1 MPKTI
6 GEKIICQN
14 KKAYHDYFIIEE
26 YECGIVLT
34 GTEIKSVRLGH
45 VNLQDS
51 YCQIKN
57 GEMFIYGMHI
67 SHYEKGNIFNHN
79 TDAVR
84 KLLLHKKEILKLSNK
99 IIKEGFTLIPLRVV
113 IRDSLAKVD
122 IAIAKGKKLYD
133 KREDLKK
140 KEDERKIERFMKN

>member
-84 KLLLHKKEILKLSNK
+84 KLLLHKKEILKLGNK

-140 KEDERKIERFMKN
+140 KEMEKEANR

>member
-140 KEDERKIERFMKN
+140 KEMEKEANR

>member
-45 VNLQDS
+45 DNLQDS

-84 KLLLHKKEILKLSNK
+84 KLLLHKKEILKLGNK

-140 KEDERKIERFMKN
+140 KEMEKEANR

>member
-79 TDAVR
+79 TDAVK

-140 KEDERKIERFMKN
+140 KEMEKEANR

>member
-99 IIKEGFTLIPLRVV
+99 IIKEGFALIPLRVV

-140 KEDERKIERFMKN
+140 KEMEKEANR

>member
-113 IRDSLAKVD
+113 ISDSLAKVD

-140 KEDERKIERFMKN
+140 KEMEKEANR

>member
-140 KEDERKIERFMKN
+140 KEMEKEANRE